1 MCTVCEALPRNHA
14 WPFLCLKIKPSVSG
28 FGLVVAMQC
37 TFTFVG
43 KVRGQGRPRFGK
55 HGAYESPE
63 DTAYKKAVADEYNTQ
78 EGLWF
83 GNAALSVTI
92 AVIRHLPADRPK
104 RVKSEPD
111 TFKPDIDNIAK
122 AVLDA
127 LNGVAYEDD
136 KQVVTLSVSE
146 YPRIRTAND
155 SDFMRVTISTVSQG
169 TVYPYVFEV

>member
-1 MCTVCEALPRNHA
+1 
-14 WPFLCLKIKPSVSG
+14 
-28 FGLVVAMQC
+28 MQC
-37 TFTFVG
+37 TFEYVG

-55 HGAYESPE
+55 HGAYETPQ
-63 DTAYKKAVADEYNTQ
+63 DTAYKKDIANAYKAQ
-78 EGLWF
+78 GGLWF
-83 GNAALSVTI
+83 GDAALSVSIT
-92 AVIRHLPADRPK
+92 VIRHLPADRPK

-136 KQVVTLSVSE
+136 KQVVTLNVNE

-155 SDFMRVTISTVSQG
+155 NDFIRVTIATVSQG